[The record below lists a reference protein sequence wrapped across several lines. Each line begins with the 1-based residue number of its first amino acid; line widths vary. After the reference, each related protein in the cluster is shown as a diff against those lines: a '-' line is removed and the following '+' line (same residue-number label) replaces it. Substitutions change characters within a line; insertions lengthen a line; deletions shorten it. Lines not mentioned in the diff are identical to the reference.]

1 MDEFGVEIE
10 GLEELERKLD
20 PHELIGKPARDA
32 LTKAAIIVQNQAK
45 LNASG
50 RPGPNVVT
58 GRLRSSISFEIDAA
72 PIPSFAKVKTNV
84 IYAAPLEFGNRR
96 WKPGVKY
103 PFLYPALEQSHDKI
117 DSLLIEASKAI
128 EENFSK

>member
-1 MDEFGVEIE
+1 MPGAETEIE

-20 PHELIGKPARDA
+20 PRELIGEPARTA

-72 PIPSFAKVKTNV
+72 PVPSFAKVKTNV
-84 IYAAPLEFGNRR
+84 IYAIPLEFGNPR
-96 WKPGVKY
+96 WKSGVKY

-117 DSLLIEASKAI
+117 DSLLIEASKSI